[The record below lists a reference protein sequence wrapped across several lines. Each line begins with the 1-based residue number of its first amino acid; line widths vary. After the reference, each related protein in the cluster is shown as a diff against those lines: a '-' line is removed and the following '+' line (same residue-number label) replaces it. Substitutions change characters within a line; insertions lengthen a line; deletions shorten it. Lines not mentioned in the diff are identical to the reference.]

1 MRQLIIYLA
10 LVSVLLIPAHAIA
23 APDAELWP
31 RWSKNNSESVDTV
44 DHGRWNQ
51 LLQRY
56 VVSAKDG
63 INRFAYH
70 QVSADDR
77 QLLADYLAAL
87 GATPVSQLSRD
98 QQLPFWINLYNALTV
113 QVILKNYPV
122 DSIRDIRSGFFSAGP
137 WSLKLISIE
146 GEALTLDDI
155 EHRILRPIWKDPR
168 IHYAVNCASLGC
180 PNLQN
185 RAFSAENSQSLLDR
199 GAREF
204 INHPRAARVD
214 EDGDLQL
221 SSIYDWFEDDF
232 GNEAGVIAHLK
243 QYAALPLA
251 DALKSIN
258 EVDSYHYDWA
268 LNGLP
273 GAVAN

>member
-1 MRQLIIYLA
+1 MRQLIICFA
-10 LVSVLLIPAHAIA
+10 LFSALLIPAHAVA
-23 APDAELWP
+23 APDAKLWP
-31 RWSKNNSESVDTV
+31 RWSTHNSESVDSV
-44 DHGRWNQ
+44 DHQRWDQ

-56 VVSAKDG
+56 VVEAKDG
-63 INRFAYH
+63 INRFGYH
-70 QVSADDR
+70 RVSSEDR
-77 QLLADYLAAL
+77 QQLADYLASLA
-87 GATPVSQLSRD
+87 ATPVSQLSREH
-98 QQLPFWINLYNALTV
+98 QLPFWINLYNALTV

-137 WSLKLISIE
+137 WSLELISIE

-155 EHRILRPIWKDPR
+155 EHRILRPVWKDPR

-180 PNLQN
+180 PNLQKQ
-185 RAFSAENSQSLLDR
+185 AFSAENSDSLLDQ

-214 EDGDLQL
+214 SDGDLQI

-243 QYAALPLA
+243 QYAAQPLA
-251 DALKSIN
+251 DALKNID
-258 EVDSYHYDWA
+258 EVDGYHYDWA
-268 LNGLP
+268 LNGLDEA
-273 GAVAN
+273 AVN